1 MKISSLNLRDT
12 DILVAV
18 SLLIASKFDEIDYN
32 LPSFDYMKNTE
43 KLNQFWKGFG
53 IEEFVAFEKFV
64 LKVFGK
70 FI

>member
-1 MKISSLNLRDT
+1 MKISSLNHRDI

-43 KLNQFWKGFG
+43 SLNQFWKGFE

-70 FI
+70 CK